1 MQILQTLRNA
11 WRTAELRQKILYTL
25 FIIILFRLGA
35 VIPVPFID
43 ATAVSSFFQN
53 TAGGFFGYLNMISG
67 NALAQGTVFAL
78 TIQPYI
84 NASIIM
90 QLLTVAIPALER
102 LSKDGGEMG
111 RKKINQITR
120 YVTLGIAAIQAYG
133 YYVTLQASGALA
145 PMTGAA
151 HWLQLATILLT
162 LMAGS
167 SLVMWIGESINE
179 KGVGNGVSIILFASI
194 ISRGVNLLTTSI
206 AVWKSKMWY
215 ADVAALLLFLA
226 MIALVVFFDNGER
239 RLPIMYAKRQ
249 VGRKMYGGQNTHLPI
264 KVVMTGV
271 MPIIFTYSIVGIPA
285 TIAQFIPNSGFAKWV
300 EASFNQR
307 SALYIIITFALI
319 IFFNYFYIAI
329 QYNPVEIANN
339 IKNNGGTIP
348 GIRPGKP
355 TSDFIIKTVNR
366 VTLFGALFLSVIA
379 ILPLIFG
386 VIFYP
391 IAQNVGGANLAY
403 YVQSLAIGGTSIL
416 IIVEVALETIKQI
429 ESQLIVRNYKG
440 FLE

>member
-1 MQILQTLRNA
+1 
-11 WRTAELRQKILYTL
+11 
-25 FIIILFRLGA
+25 
-35 VIPVPFID
+35 PVPFID

-133 YYVTLQASGALA
+133 YYVTLKVSGALA

-206 AVWKSKMWY
+206 AVWQSKMWY

-226 MIALVVFFDNGER
+226 MIGLVVFFDNGER

-300 EASFNQR
+300 EANFNQR

-391 IAQNVGGANLAY
+391 IAESVGGANLAY